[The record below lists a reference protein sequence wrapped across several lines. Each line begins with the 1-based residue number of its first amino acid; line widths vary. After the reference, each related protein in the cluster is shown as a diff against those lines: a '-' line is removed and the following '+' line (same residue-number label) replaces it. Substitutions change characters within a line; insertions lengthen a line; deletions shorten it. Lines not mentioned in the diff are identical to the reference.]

1 MAHALLAAEPMTL
14 HEVVIGS
21 GPTPVVFL
29 HGLFG
34 QGKNFGTVATRLQHD
49 ATCHLLDLPNHGRS
63 SWTETFSLDN
73 QAEVVGDWLAARFDR
88 PVPLIGH
95 SLGGKIAMRLALRRP
110 ELVDR
115 LMVVDISPARNVAAA
130 QFVNLVAALR
140 SLDLDEV
147 TSRTQADE
155 ALKELI
161 PDDVVR
167 RFLLQ
172 NLRRRG
178 ESWSWQANLDLLAD
192 SLHAVGGWPS
202 MEGSY
207 DGPVL
212 WVAGGR
218 SPYVQPEHMEPMRR
232 LFPRV
237 LQVTLKRAGHWVH
250 ADDPDGFVAVVRHL
264 LSM

>member
-1 MAHALLAAEPMTL
+1 MTL
-14 HEVVIGS
+14 HEMVVGS
-21 GPTPVVFL
+21 GPAHAVFL

-34 QGKNFGTVATRLQHD
+34 QGKNFGTVAARLGD
-49 ATCHLLDLPNHGRS
+49 VATCHLVDLPNHGRS
-63 SWTETFSLDN
+63 SWTETFTLDN
-73 QAEVVGDWLAARFDR
+73 QADVVGDWLEQRFGH
-88 PVPLIGH
+88 PVALIGH
-95 SLGGKIAMRLALRRP
+95 SLGGKVAMRLALRRP

-140 SLDLDEV
+140 TLDLDSL

-155 ALKELI
+155 ELSELI

-172 NLRRRG
+172 NLRRKG
-178 ESWSWQANLDLLAD
+178 DTWFWLANLDLMGD
-192 SLHAVGGWPS
+192 SLHAVGGWPAID
-202 MEGSY
+202 GHF

-212 WVAGGR
+212 WVNGGR
-218 SPYVQPEHMEPMRR
+218 SPYVQPEHLEPMRR

-237 LQVTLKRAGHWVH
+237 LQVTLKKAGHWVH

-264 LSM
+264 LADA